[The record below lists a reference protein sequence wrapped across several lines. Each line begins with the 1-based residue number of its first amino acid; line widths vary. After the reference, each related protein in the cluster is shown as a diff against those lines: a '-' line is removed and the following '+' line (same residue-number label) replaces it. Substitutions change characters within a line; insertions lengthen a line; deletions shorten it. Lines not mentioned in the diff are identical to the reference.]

1 MSEQPE
7 AMAIP
12 LRKRSPEEVRE
23 RLRSSDLP
31 PELAEL
37 LIEELGDDPMRLPS

>member
-1 MSEQPE
+1 MSEHPE

-12 LRKRSPEEVRE
+12 VSKRPPEEVRR

-31 PELAEL
+31 PDLAEL
-37 LIEELGDDPMRLPS
+37 LIEELDAGDAGD